1 MQVLCVGRC
10 CFHCIDRPSR
20 HHALHGRACDGGGQ
34 GGRRVELDGG
44 RHPRHVRGAAAGEAI
59 VTSWRFK
66 DWAAGVASKVTI
78 TLTPS
83 GADACV
89 LKLKQT
95 GIPETDGHGNG
106 NVEVTVKNGWKGFI
120 FEAIKARLGFGMEAM

>member
-1 MQVLCVGRC
+1 MEGAIHGTYEVLL
-10 CFHCIDRPSR
+10 P
-20 HHALHGRACDGGGQ
+20 
-34 GGRRVELDGG
+34 
-44 RHPRHVRGAAAGEAI
+44 GEAI